1 MLRRRRGVG
10 WTVLA
15 AWIALRLHPAWSS
28 FRSTLRLTES
38 TNYRFRR
45 RLMALPNDGMTVAE
59 LAERLRG
66 QGLKTNGR
74 TDEKAGHMLADLIE
88 HLAKGNEA
96 TLSGNAAI
104 ASHSPS
110 SPKVQAVDPEALLA
124 ELLALDG
131 QVSKEDYFDDA
142 SGHWDLEG
150 VRDDLRLAKEKAA
163 SAPPSA
169 PLPAAEPAT
178 SLAEAAG
185 GDEAEALFVELL
197 ALDGAASKEDYFDA
211 SGNWDLD
218 GVMDDLRLAKEK
230 ASAPPSAP
238 LPAAEPAT
246 SLAEAAGGDE
256 AEALFVELLALD
268 GAASKEDY
276 FDSASGTWDIDGLM
290 DDLGLAKAAKAG
302 APASAPL
309 PAAEPAK
316 PPAEAAGGD
325 EAEVLLVQLL
335 ALDGEASKEDYFD
348 AASGVWDMDGLQDDL
363 RLAKGKVRATTSD
376 PSNQADS
383 LLAELRSIDSTI
395 SKEDYFDAVTGA
407 WDMEGLQDD
416 LRLAQASLGAVE
428 DGEDGTGLLAELR
441 VFDDSFTKEDYFDA
455 DTGQWDIEG
464 LQDDLRLAKERAKKK
479 LEASH
484 AHPGSSGQAENGE
497 LLFQRVRSLSPA
509 ALQEDYM
516 VNGQWDLDALKVDL
530 ELQESLRP

>member
-1 MLRRRRGVG
+1 
-10 WTVLA
+10 
-15 AWIALRLHPAWSS
+15 
-28 FRSTLRLTES
+28 
-38 TNYRFRR
+38 
-45 RLMALPNDGMTVAE
+45 
-59 LAERLRG
+59 
-66 QGLKTNGR
+66 
-74 TDEKAGHMLADLIE
+74 
-88 HLAKGNEA
+88 
-96 TLSGNAAI
+96 
-104 ASHSPS
+104 
-110 SPKVQAVDPEALLA
+110 
-124 ELLALDG
+124 
-131 QVSKEDYFDDA
+131 
-142 SGHWDLEG
+142 
-150 VRDDLRLAKEKAA
+150 
-163 SAPPSA
+163 
-169 PLPAAEPAT
+169 
-178 SLAEAAG
+178 
-185 GDEAEALFVELL
+185 
-197 ALDGAASKEDYFDA
+197 
-211 SGNWDLD
+211 
-218 GVMDDLRLAKEK
+218 MDDLRLAKEK

>member
-150 VRDDLRLAKEKAA
+150 VRDDLRLAKEKA
-163 SAPPSA
+163 
-169 PLPAAEPAT
+169 
-178 SLAEAAG
+178 
-185 GDEAEALFVELL
+185 
-197 ALDGAASKEDYFDA
+197 
-211 SGNWDLD
+211 
-218 GVMDDLRLAKEK
+218 